1 MLELEMELFSASL
14 FSRVCNTS
22 EHKTFISNYM
32 TFDFFN
38 AVYTVIIWNTW
49 EAVWGFKK
57 NRGFISEAKL
67 NLNSGSATVSLCKIG
82 QNSRLHLDYRMG
94 LILQPH

>member
-1 MLELEMELFSASL
+1 MSLILQYGETLKLKRFFHEMLELEMELFSASL

-38 AVYTVIIWNTW
+38 AVYTVII
-49 EAVWGFKK
+49 
-57 NRGFISEAKL
+57 
-67 NLNSGSATVSLCKIG
+67 
-82 QNSRLHLDYRMG
+82 
-94 LILQPH
+94 

>member
-1 MLELEMELFSASL
+1 MLELEWNFSASL

-32 TFDFFN
+32 IFDFLMQFTLLLFETHEKQFG
-38 AVYTVIIWNTW
+38 AL
-49 EAVWGFKK
+49 K

-82 QNSRLHLDYRMG
+82 QKFPSA
-94 LILQPH
+94 P